1 MLAREPSYFLS
12 QSGVLLTKLVHELLE
27 FFPGRFVT
35 CHVLRLAQKRHGRPT
50 LGASLSEFSRR
61 PRGPAR

>member
-1 MLAREPSYFLS
+1 
-12 QSGVLLTKLVHELLE
+12 
-27 FFPGRFVT
+27 
-35 CHVLRLAQKRHGRPT
+35 LAQKRHGRRT